1 MKKFLSAVVLAT
13 CAGFANANLMSPA
26 HPLSPLNPVGPLNS
40 NNIYLDDEEDEKPAV
55 PDKKEARQ
63 VYIHKV
69 KKMTGS
75 YSHTW
80 FYDYKTQKYLMQKT
94 SNKVKA
100 KTKVNVTYN
109 ITKHHYEL

>member
-26 HPLSPLNPVGPLNS
+26 HPLNPVGPLNS

-63 VYIHKV
+63 VYIYKV
-69 KKMTGS
+69 KNG
-75 YSHTW
+75 W
-80 FYDYKTQKYLMQKT
+80 F
-94 SNKVKA
+94 
-100 KTKVNVTYN
+100 
-109 ITKHHYEL
+109 I